1 MTYDAKAVAVD
12 AVAPDTDSETDVAV
26 EEVAAEEVAP
36 EEVAVEDLAPEAPT
50 AEAAEAAEKR
60 FPKVIKR
67 DEEASITHYSP
78 KPHTELDPS
87 TRFKD

>member
-1 MTYDAKAVAVD
+1 MTYDAKAVVVG
-12 AVAPDTDSETDVAV
+12 AVAPDTETDVAV
-26 EEVAAEEVAP
+26 EEVADEEVAP
-36 EEVAVEDLAPEAPT
+36 EEVAVEAP
-50 AEAAEAAEKR
+50 AEPAAEKR

>member
-1 MTYDAKAVAVD
+1 MTYDAKAVVVG
-12 AVAPDTDSETDVAV
+12 AVAPDTETDVAV
-26 EEVAAEEVAP
+26 EEVAV
-36 EEVAVEDLAPEAPT
+36 EEVAVEAPAGP
-50 AEAAEAAEKR
+50 ASEKE

-67 DEEASITHYSP
+67 HEDASITHYSP